1 MNEQIGPIV
10 KVAYSCFDCVY
21 CKSEQYRCQ
30 GDSGHDIFCE
40 NPLFQ
45 ERKPIGDTRWDTPD
59 FCPYKKD
66 ALNQLYIM
74 HTQTNFDSNEDAN
87 KCFQS
92 LDKSYFSFEN
102 GSDFDY
108 FLNGLQN
115 KINQYRKMRN
125 MRNA

>member
-1 MNEQIGPIV
+1 MSEQIGPTVEVNYRCSECI
-10 KVAYSCFDCVY
+10 C
-21 CKSEQYRCQ
+21 CKSERYVCQ
-30 GDSGHDIFCE
+30 GDSGHDVYCE
-40 NPLFQ
+40 NPIFQ
-45 ERKPIGDTRWDTPD
+45 EKKRIGDTNWNTPD

-66 ALNQLYIM
+66 ALNRLFSSM
-74 HTQTNFDSNEDAN
+74 HTQTNFDFNEDAN
-87 KCFQS
+87 KCFES

-125 MRNA
+125 A